1 MTEIPDKPFYK
12 IGDVCQYTDTQPYV
26 LRFWESEF
34 PQLAPEK
41 NRSGQRMYTRSDIDL
56 VLRIKKLLYEE
67 EFTIAG
73 ARKKLEQEASGEAVA
88 AAPAEAPAEA
98 AASAAGSVPLPAET
112 DPPDQAPLFRD
123 VAPSSEPAP
132 PEEAPSPPANS
143 SLSERARAAV
153 AETEIVALRHRIAD
167 LEARHA
173 TAAAALE
180 AAEETRRRD
189 HERRER
195 VASRLETLLRALEAP
210 REGNETDAGS
220 A

>member
-1 MTEIPDKPFYK
+1 VTEIPDKPFYK

-41 NRSGQRMYTRSDIDL
+41 NRSGQRMYTRTDIDL

-88 AAPAEAPAEA
+88 AAPAEAA
-98 AASAAGSVPLPAET
+98 SVPLLAEP
-112 DPPDQAPLFRD
+112 DLPDQETLFRD

-132 PEEAPSPPANS
+132 QEEAPPPPATP
-143 SLSERARAAV
+143 SLAERARSAV

-173 TAAAALE
+173 TIAAALE
-180 AAEETRRRD
+180 GAEETRRRD

-210 REGNETDAGS
+210 REANETDAGG